1 MKRTLKDYLI
11 IALKGAGMGAAD
23 VVPGVSGGTIA
34 FITGIYEEL
43 ILSIQSINLR
53 SLKLLFSFRIKDFLH
68 EINATF
74 LFSLVFGIGISVLS
88 LAKLLKHLL
97 ETQPILIWSFFFGL
111 IAASTILIGKKI
123 QHKNISTFLSIFI
136 GAILAYVITSAT
148 PAETSTAYWFI
159 FISGAIAICAMIL
172 PGISGAF
179 ILLLLS
185 KYQFIISALSE
196 FKIAVLAVFMAGAI
210 TGIISFSNLLGWL
223 LKKYHN
229 TTIAVLTGFMLG
241 SLNKVWPWKETVETF
256 IDKHGAIRPLVQ
268 ENVMPHSY
276 NQITGESSHLVC
288 AIILAITGFLF
299 IWTIELLSS
308 KYSKKTTSQLIK

>member
-1 MKRTLKDYLI
+1 MKIKIMKRSIKDYLI

-43 ILSIQSINLR
+43 ILSIQSINIT
-53 SLKLLFSFRIKDFLH
+53 SLKLLFRFKIKDFL
-68 EINATF
+68 EAINAKF
-74 LFSLVFGIGISVLS
+74 LLSLLLGIGISVLS
-88 LAKLLKHLL
+88 LAKILKLLL

-123 QHKNISTFLSIFI
+123 QHKNFTTFLSIII
-136 GAILAYVITSAT
+136 GALFAYFITSAS
-148 PAETSTAYWFI
+148 PAETSNAYWFI
-159 FISGAIAICAMIL
+159 FLSGSIAICAMIL

-185 KYQFIISALSE
+185 KYHFIISALSE
-196 FKIAVLAVFMAGAI
+196 FKIAVLGIFAAGAI

-229 TTIAVLTGFMLG
+229 TTIAVLTGFMCG
-241 SLNKVWPWKETVETF
+241 SLNKVWPWKQTVETF
-256 IDKHGAIRPLVQ
+256 IDKHGNIRPLVQ
-268 ENVMPHSY
+268 ENVLPSSFSE
-276 NQITGESSHLVC
+276 ITGQPSQLMW
-288 AIILAITGFLF
+288 AISLAVAGFLF
-299 IWTIELLSS
+299 IWIIESLSS
-308 KYSKKTTSQLIK
+308 KYSK